1 MLWLKAVHHI
11 GIGDRSILDR
21 ASSLV
26 AHFRETN
33 REYDD
38 MGLDIKGNYTSI
50 GNITIPVLF
59 FCFKYERLTY
69 SFDCK

>member
-1 MLWLKAVHHI
+1 VKRSASYRDW
-11 GIGDRSILDR
+11 GSILDR

-33 REYDD
+33 RDYDD

-50 GNITIPVLF
+50 GNITIPVF
-59 FCFKYERLTY
+59 FFLNIR
-69 SFDCK
+69 D